1 MAIDVV
7 DTGHDAFLKLVLRCH
22 PDVAQDRSGELG
34 EEALDEVEPGAVLG
48 CERELESAGRPSGK
62 PSSGFRGEVR
72 VMIVEDQLDRGTG
85 RIGCIE
91 QLDGTLDVGRVS
103 HTERDNLDS

>member
-34 EEALDEVEPGAVLG
+34 EEALDEVEPGAVFG
-48 CERELESAGRPSGK
+48 REGELEAVRRLSGEPSLGFSGDAPSGC
-62 PSSGFRGEVR
+62 PGSP
-72 VMIVEDQLDRGTG
+72 
-85 RIGCIE
+85 
-91 QLDGTLDVGRVS
+91 
-103 HTERDNLDS
+103 